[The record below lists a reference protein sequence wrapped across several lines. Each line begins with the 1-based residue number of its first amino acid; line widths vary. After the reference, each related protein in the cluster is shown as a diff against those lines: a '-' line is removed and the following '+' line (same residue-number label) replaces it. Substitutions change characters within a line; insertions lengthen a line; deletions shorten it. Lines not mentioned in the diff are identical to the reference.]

1 MKRLILAAMAAAALP
16 ALALSL
22 ADARAKIGDA
32 ISDPAAMT
40 EIVSQLDAA
49 DQVSFLADVNDAI
62 SNMPGSETEKISKFL
77 DANTA
82 AMKGA
87 APGNLPSML
96 AETFATVP
104 PEALTVIN
112 EQFAANVFNR
122 ASDPAVNY
130 TDEQFADI
138 AKQTMAKVQERNAS
152 ADNAGVRDAFAALM
166 LVRASNGSPA
176 DLADTLIAGLPDE
189 KTRELAASEWFPAA
203 LGQGQ
208 EKSYDPMLAASDAG
222 EEPDYNLVLQLSAI
236 QAADSM
242 MLRLGSDVGAIPGDQ
257 DGGLDEGLN
266 KLPFFYNTAVLYS
279 GLGTK
284 GSGRKIGSGVVYD
297 ENGNAIGPGGTP
309 VSRGDNPRPVGPGG
323 RPVGPD
329 SPVEPGGYQGQTIY

>member
-1 MKRLILAAMAAAALP
+1 
-16 ALALSL
+16 
-22 ADARAKIGDA
+22 
-32 ISDPAAMT
+32 MT

-122 ASDPAVNY
+122 ASDPAAGY

-138 AKQTMAKVQERNAS
+138 AKQTMAKIQERNAS

-176 DLADTLIAGLPDE
+176 DLADTLIAALPDE
-189 KTRELAASEWFPAA
+189 KTRDLAANEWFPAA
-203 LGQGQ
+203 LGQER
-208 EKSYDPMLAASDAG
+208 EKSYDPMLAAADAG
-222 EEPDYNLVLQLSAI
+222 DEPDFQLVLKFAAI
-236 QAADSM
+236 QIPESM
-242 MLRLGSDVGAIPGDQ
+242 MLQLASDVGAIPGELNGGID
-257 DGGLDEGLN
+257 DGMN
-266 KLPFFYNTAVLYS
+266 KVPFFYNTAVLYT

-284 GSGRKIGSGVVYD
+284 GSGRTIGSGVVYD

-323 RPVGPD
+323 RTIGPD
-329 SPVEPGGYQGQTIY
+329 SPSEPGGYQGQTIY